1 MPIMLLGARNAAL
14 PAQIQKGEPAHT
26 PLGLERDPERD
37 RTARR
42 PSRRQHQSPAPDGR
56 YAW

>member
-1 MPIMLLGARNAAL
+1 MLLGARNAAL

-42 PSRRQHQSPAPDGR
+42 PSRRQHQNPAPDTR
-56 YAW
+56 M